1 MKSFFPFI
9 PGAPSDKIEPSK
21 DLMTFRIQVLQTM
34 LLITSLYGVI
44 HLNISLKASGSQI
57 EILETAGLLFFTIV
71 SLTLF
76 FFQNLSFNVRSITL
90 IVLCYLQ
97 ATLLLATSGWG
108 VMPLLFLF
116 IFSILCALSGRNQ
129 IIVAGILLDAITVIL
144 WTVLALRNVV
154 PGAHGLLILEAV
166 LAFFLLPSGTLLLRY
181 LLSVI
186 QRQPSPST
194 PNTKPLSATA
204 QTTLDSADDNLVTD
218 MLQILSSEKDSLKV
232 SQKICELLKH
242 SLDLY
247 YAGVFHLDHA
257 REYAVLQF
265 GTGDE
270 GLQMLNASYRL
281 SIGGFALV
289 GKAIQSGEIK
299 TCQPDQNDPS
309 RFENPFL
316 PDSRSET
323 AIPLVINGEA
333 CGALY
338 VHLNRLEE
346 LEPARLQLLQQAA
359 YVLSV

>member
-21 DLMTFRIQVLQTM
+21 DLMTFRIQVLQTI

-116 IFSILCALSGRNQ
+116 IFSILCALSGHNQ
-129 IIVAGILLDAITVIL
+129 IIVACIFLDAITVIL

-154 PGAHGLLILEAV
+154 PGQHRLLILEAV
-166 LAFFLLPSGTLLLRY
+166 LAFFLLPSGTLLLRF

-186 QRQPSPST
+186 QRHPSPST
-194 PNTKPLSATA
+194 PNTKPISATA

-218 MLQILSSEKDSLKV
+218 MLQILSSE
-232 SQKICELLKH
+232 
-242 SLDLY
+242 
-247 YAGVFHLDHA
+247 
-257 REYAVLQF
+257 
-265 GTGDE
+265 
-270 GLQMLNASYRL
+270 
-281 SIGGFALV
+281 
-289 GKAIQSGEIK
+289 
-299 TCQPDQNDPS
+299 
-309 RFENPFL
+309 
-316 PDSRSET
+316 
-323 AIPLVINGEA
+323 
-333 CGALY
+333 
-338 VHLNRLEE
+338 
-346 LEPARLQLLQQAA
+346 
-359 YVLSV
+359 